1 MKPNDCPHWDANASN
16 HTQGTTPFRGIH
28 LTPSASYGAARSAST
43 GGLHFNHPI
52 RSLFM
57 PQNLISIGLSDAD
70 YAEIDAALATLE
82 HHFTTLL
89 DLSAD
94 ARRTLTKMGDKSEAF
109 CRQALIALDQNRQV
123 LPPGLDLAEAQHDLL
138 HFDRLRARGARLHV
152 LQGKVDDTVTA
163 GPWQRRDDGIARG
176 LRLVEGAGPGFG
188 PGGSASGHGLPL
200 CAPQQQACGGRARG
214 SARQGRRSV
223 NH

>member
-1 MKPNDCPHWDANASN
+1 
-16 HTQGTTPFRGIH
+16 
-28 LTPSASYGAARSAST
+28 
-43 GGLHFNHPI
+43 
-52 RSLFM
+52 M

-109 CRQALIALDQNRQV
+109 CRQALVALDQNRQV
-123 LPPGLDLAEAQHDLL
+123 LPPGLDLIEAQHDLL
-138 HFDRLRARGARLHV
+138 HFDRLRARGARLHL

-163 GPWQRRDDGIARG
+163 LGSDVMTASLEGYALLKVLGQGSG
-176 LRLVEGAGPGFG
+176 LEAL
-188 PGGSASGHGLPL
+188 
-200 CAPQQQACGGRARG
+200 
-214 SARQGRRSV
+214 RQGMASRFARRSSKPAEV
-223 NH
+223 APEAQPGKSAAA

>member
-1 MKPNDCPHWDANASN
+1 
-16 HTQGTTPFRGIH
+16 
-28 LTPSASYGAARSAST
+28 
-43 GGLHFNHPI
+43 
-52 RSLFM
+52 M

-123 LPPGLDLAEAQHDLL
+123 LPPGLDLAEAQRDLL

-163 GPWQRRDDGIARG
+163 LGSDVMTASLEGYALLKVLGQGSG
-176 LRLVEGAGPGFG
+176 LEAL
-188 PGGSASGHGLPL
+188 
-200 CAPQQQACGGRARG
+200 
-214 SARQGRRSV
+214 RQGMASRFARRSSKPAEAEPEAQPGKSAAA
-223 NH
+223 